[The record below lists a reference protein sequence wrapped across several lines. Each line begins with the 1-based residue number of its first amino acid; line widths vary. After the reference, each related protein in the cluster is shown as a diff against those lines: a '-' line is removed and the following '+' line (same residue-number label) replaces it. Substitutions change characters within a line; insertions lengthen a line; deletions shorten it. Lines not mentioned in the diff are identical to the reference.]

1 MKTKF
6 SLLVIAILL
15 LVINGYSQDSIRTK
29 NDKPGTPQS
38 LKNTDN
44 TPQSHLQVIKNNPA
58 PNQANINKPS
68 ESNNINNSTRQ
79 TITTD
84 SNTTAKPNPTNPI
97 TITTTTPPANMTT
110 TTHSSATQNG
120 ISNAGK
126 PLRKK

>member
-6 SLLVIAILL
+6 SLLIIAILL
-15 LVINGYSQDSIRTK
+15 LILNGYSQDSIRTK

-38 LKNTDN
+38 LKKTDK
-44 TPQSHLQVIKNNPA
+44 TPESHLQVIKNNTA
-58 PNQANINKPS
+58 PNSANVNKPS
-68 ESNNINNSTRQ
+68 ESNNINNTTRQ

-84 SNTTAKPNPTNPI
+84 ANTTSKPNPTNPI
-97 TITTTTPPANMTT
+97 TITNTPPATMTT
-110 TTHSSATQNG
+110 TTNSSAIQNG

>member
-15 LVINGYSQDSIRTK
+15 LVLNGYTQDSIRTK

-38 LKNTDN
+38 LKKTDK
-44 TPQSHLQVIKNNPA
+44 TPESHLHVIKNNTA
-58 PNQANINKPS
+58 PNPANINKPS
-68 ESNNINNSTRQ
+68 ESNNVNNTTRQ
-79 TITTD
+79 TITSD
-84 SNTTAKPNPTNPI
+84 PNTATKPNPTKPI
-97 TITTTTPPANMTT
+97 TLTNTPPATMTT

>member
-15 LVINGYSQDSIRTK
+15 LVLNGYTQDSIRTK

-38 LKNTDN
+38 LKKTDK
-44 TPQSHLQVIKNNPA
+44 TPESHLQVIKNNTA
-58 PNQANINKPS
+58 PNPANINKPS
-68 ESNNINNSTRQ
+68 ESNNVNNTTRQ
-79 TITTD
+79 TITSD
-84 SNTTAKPNPTNPI
+84 PNTATKPNPTNPI
-97 TITTTTPPANMTT
+97 TITNTPPATMTT